1 MGALFSFSVGEDD
14 KNSSR
19 HVLQVDQSGLAL
31 PTRDNYL
38 NKTDAHLNILKAY
51 LEYMTKVGVLLGGE
65 PNATRDQMQAVIDFE
80 TRLANIT
87 TPSDRRRDEEASYHQ
102 MTLAE
107 LQDKAGFV
115 SCTVVFLLVLAC
127 LEI

>member
-38 NKTDAHLNILKAY
+38 NKTGAHLNILKAY

-80 TRLANIT
+80 TRLAEIT
-87 TPSDRRRDEEASYHQ
+87 IPGDRRRDEETAYHS

-115 SCTVVFLLVLAC
+115 SYTIFFLVLVC